1 MSCDLPSST
10 LFIWVVNG
18 RLRAIRNTTT
28 KGIEHLAAHNNDIMD
43 KNLFELE
50 KSSLYNMIQGPAIY
64 INI

>member
-50 KSSLYNMIQGPAIY
+50 E
-64 INI
+64 